1 MEKLTKTQGSTPLPG
16 VPTPEQLGKIG
27 RYTRRA
33 FAPEELYVF
42 TAVLCDNQI
51 DRDGERF
58 SEDCLQQLAG
68 LFVGVT
74 GIFDHD
80 PTAAGQHARIFET
93 RVEADP
99 AQPTNCGQPYT
110 ALKAEVYMLRT
121 GASQGLMD
129 EIEAGIKKEIS
140 ISCAI
145 GRSVCSVC
153 GEKMG
158 SCSHIPGKEYAG
170 VPCHIVHQAATDA
183 YEWSFVAVP
192 AQRRAG
198 VTKRAGSR
206 PEAAVPGEAFLAV
219 LGRKYLEQLRAEC
232 VRLNCIAV
240 PELSRSQAE
249 SMAAGL
255 DPEELEGCVRTLQ
268 KAAGRRIPLHPQLG
282 AAPVS
287 GEKDSSAFKI

>member
-1 MEKLTKTQGSTPLPG
+1 MGEKEKAASG
-16 VPTPEQLGKIG
+16 VPTAEELALIG
-27 RYTRRA
+27 RYTRREL
-33 FAPEELYVF
+33 APEEVYTFPVP
-42 TAVLCDNQI
+42 LCDNEI
-51 DRDGERF
+51 DREGERF
-58 SEDCLQQLAG
+58 SIPALEKLAD
-68 LFVGVT
+68 LFVGKT
-74 GIFDHD
+74 GIFDHEAKGRNQTARIYRCQVVREEGRR
-80 PTAAGQHARIFET
+80 TAAGEVYHALRA
-93 RVEADP
+93 EA
-99 AQPTNCGQPYT
+99 
-110 ALKAEVYMLRT
+110 YMLRGPGT
-121 GASQGLMD
+121 EELIR
-129 EIEAGIKKEIS
+129 EIDGGIKKEVSVGCAVAAARCS
-140 ISCAI
+140 ICGAERRKNPCGHQPGERYD
-145 GRSVCSVC
+145 GRVCHVVL
-153 GEKMG
+153 EE
-158 SCSHIPGKEYAG
+158 P
-170 VPCHIVHQAATDA
+170 TDA